1 MTMRKPLSP
10 IDIQSVEF
18 HRRLRGFDPEE
29 VHLFL
34 QTVAESYQALTLE
47 NHQQGQELEH
57 LKAALDEFK
66 HREDLLR
73 EALYTAQRLADE
85 VKAQA
90 AREAQS
96 IVQEAQVRSE
106 AVLQQAQLRA
116 HQVDRS
122 ILDLKMEREHHVSAL
137 RDLLHRT
144 QAILDAIEENKARE
158 NVASF
163 GRDQG

>member
-57 LKAALDEFK
+57 QKAALDEFR

-73 EALYTAQRLADE
+73 EALYTAQKLADE
-85 VKAQA
+85 LKAQA

-122 ILDLKMEREHHVSAL
+122 ILDLKMEREHHMSAL

-144 QAILDAIEENKARE
+144 QAILDAIEESKAKE